1 MAPSMSE
8 PRVERTGWL
17 ELSDVERSLAELRG
31 LDGQG
36 SVRATTLNLVV
47 HCGKE
52 DGADATERVLEEI
65 GGSRPLR
72 AIVIAPTQGAPRA
85 RVSSTCWAG
94 PTHEVCTE
102 RIAIRGARAALPSA
116 VISLL
121 VADLPVFVWWRG
133 ELPPEGDPVLGEMIE
148 MATRMVVDSDE
159 TGLDAVVRV
168 ERLASGLADLG
179 WARTAAWREAIA
191 ALFDG
196 RRQRS
201 ALDHLIGIDV
211 KGPPSQAALI
221 AGWLRSRLHRQVGLD
236 TTRATRLNRIELLC
250 GDERFLIER
259 SGRYGHGTARG
270 PGLPERTVA
279 LPSPTTAALLAGE
292 LDRLGAERPFGPALE
307 AAA

>member
-1 MAPSMSE
+1 MAASVGE
-8 PRVERTGWL
+8 PRVERSGWL
-17 ELSDVERSLAELRG
+17 ELSDVERSLAQLRG
-31 LDGQG
+31 LDAQG

-72 AIVIAPTQGAPRA
+72 AIVITPTQGPPRA

-94 PTHEVCTE
+94 PAHEVCTE

-133 ELPPEGDPVLGEMIE
+133 ELPPEGDAVLGEMIE
-148 MATRMVVDSDE
+148 MATRVVVDSDE
-159 TGLDAVVRV
+159 TGLESVARV
-168 ERLASGLADLG
+168 ERLTSGLADLG

-196 RRQRS
+196 RKQRA

-211 KGPPSQAALI
+211 KGPPSQAALL

-236 TTRATRLNRIELLC
+236 NTRATRLNRVELLC
-250 GDERFLIER
+250 GDQRFLIER
-259 SGRYGHGTARG
+259 SGRYSHGTALG

-279 LPSPTTAALLAGE
+279 LPAPTTAVLLAGE
-292 LDRLGAERPFGPALE
+292 LDRLGAEWPFGPALE